1 MFPLSVVVCSLLAVA
16 AATDVQQCRG
26 IAEKD
31 IKELKNHVTADVFGV
46 PLPFIGVDG
55 GSVCDKL
62 QTEAGEKA
70 ACPLTAGTTYVY
82 KDSFPVLELY
92 PSIEVKVHWA
102 LQDLGKDITC
112 FEVPARIK

>member
-1 MFPLSVVVCSLLAVA
+1 M
-16 AATDVQQCRG
+16 
-26 IAEKD
+26 
-31 IKELKNHVTADVFGV
+31 TADVFGV

-70 ACPLTAGTTYVY
+70 ACPLAAGTTYVY
-82 KDSFPVLELY
+82 KDSFPVLAIY

-102 LQDLGKDITC
+102 LQDLDKDVTC
-112 FEVPARIK
+112 FEVPAKIK